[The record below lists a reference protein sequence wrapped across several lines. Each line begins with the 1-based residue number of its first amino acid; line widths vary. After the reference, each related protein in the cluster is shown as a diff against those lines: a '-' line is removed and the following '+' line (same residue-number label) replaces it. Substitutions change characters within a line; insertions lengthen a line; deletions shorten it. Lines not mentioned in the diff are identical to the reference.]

1 MNPPLV
7 RKSPVPPEHC
17 NLAKS
22 FSLLGD
28 RWALLILRSAL
39 YGLRRFEDFQTELD
53 ISRSVLS
60 DRLHRLVEGG
70 LMERQEYREE
80 QQRARVEYP
89 LTEMGKNLSLPFIA
103 LTQWGDRWLGGENPP
118 PMAFRSRSKNMPL
131 RVALVDDAGREIPM
145 PDVAAVIR
153 K

>member
-1 MNPPLV
+1 
-7 RKSPVPPEHC
+7 VPPQHC

-60 DRLHRLVEGG
+60 DRLQGLVEGG
-70 LMERQEYREE
+70 LMERREYRES
-80 QQRARVEYP
+80 QQRPRAEYP
-89 LTEMGKNLSLPFIA
+89 LTEMGKDLSLPFIA
-103 LTQWGDRWLGGENPP
+103 LTQWGDRWQGGKNPP
-118 PMAFRSRSKNMPL
+118 PMAFRSRSKNITL
-131 RVALVDDAGREIPM
+131 RVALVDDAGREVEIA
-145 PDVAAVIR
+145 DVAAVIR
-153 K
+153 T